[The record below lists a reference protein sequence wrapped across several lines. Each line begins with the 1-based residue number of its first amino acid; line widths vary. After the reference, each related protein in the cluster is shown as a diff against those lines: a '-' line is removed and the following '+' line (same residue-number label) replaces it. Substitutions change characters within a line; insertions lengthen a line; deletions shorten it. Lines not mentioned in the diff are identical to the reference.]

1 MNILKDLR
9 KFVHDIEHL
18 AEFHEEEFALFTAKL
33 TKFLVYI
40 DHLKGREIAHIMMDM
55 EKEDQEG
62 NKPEIIHDQGAEA

>member
-33 TKFLVYI
+33 AKFLIYMEQM
-40 DHLKGREIAHIMMDM
+40 KGQQVARIMIDM
-55 EKEDQEG
+55 EDEDQEE